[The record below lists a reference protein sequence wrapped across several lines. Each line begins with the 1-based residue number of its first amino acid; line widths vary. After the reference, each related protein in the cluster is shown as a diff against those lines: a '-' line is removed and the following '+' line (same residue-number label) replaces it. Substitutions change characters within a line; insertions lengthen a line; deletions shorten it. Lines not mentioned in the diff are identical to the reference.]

1 MQHMRFK
8 AEQTAAHYVAD
19 GLDNETQQAFELH
32 MMDCDECVSDVEVWR
47 ALKAN
52 LPDAA
57 NEHTTEPALRSLPDQ
72 PAVSAP
78 VISLKSAGE
87 RRPARHAGPA
97 WRMAA
102 GLAGVGLVGVL
113 AGWFAREAQ
122 GPGRALAA
130 GEALVYNLPPVTR
143 GISCAPLP
151 LNAHASIVLLRIPDA
166 TPGATIL
173 ARTADGASLAKED
186 YATRIQD
193 DGSWVLQ
200 FRSAALRNRAVSLVI
215 ESPGQSPQSLG
226 CVTGLG
232 PG

>member
-47 ALKAN
+47 ALKAH

-57 NEHTTEPALRSLPDQ
+57 NEQTTGPALRGLAEP
-72 PAVSAP
+72 PAASAP
-78 VISLKSAGE
+78 ILSLKSAGE
-87 RRPARHAGPA
+87 RRPARDATPA

-102 GLAGVGLVGVL
+102 GLAGVGLIGVL

-166 TPGATIL
+166 TPGAAVV
-173 ARTADGASLAKED
+173 ARAADGAPLAKDD
-186 YATRIQD
+186 YATRVQD

-200 FRSAALRNRAVSLVI
+200 FRSAALRNHAISLVI